1 MSWIK
6 SCDWSAVKSHQ
17 DYMCISL
24 ILNKLKIDWEVNNVR
39 VEYNRTVVYKVV
51 CPCYFFFLILNY
63 ILWQSIV
70 RKTKESVKKRY
81 FHPKCNKIPTNNKQI
96 LCNNFCLTRVEKLV
110 EVDG

>member
-1 MSWIK
+1 MLELNITEQWFIK
-6 SCDWSAVKSHQ
+6 SFVH
-17 DYMCISL
+17 
-24 ILNKLKIDWEVNNVR
+24 V
-39 VEYNRTVVYKVV
+39 T
-51 CPCYFFFLILNY
+51 FFLILNY

-81 FHPKCNKIPTNNKQI
+81 VHPKCNKIPTNNKQI